1 MKYRAY
7 RDESDRATVAI
18 EGCPLILY
26 PYYSWII
33 KKKFSLKKQ
42 GKPFKSLDG
51 RSQQYTACGHIVS
64 IEWDNWSGLSVVA
77 IESDAEEIVSKIGRY
92 LESKCK

>member
-7 RDESDRATVAI
+7 RDESNRATVAI

-26 PYYSWII
+26 PYYSWRI
-33 KKKFSLKKQ
+33 KKKFSLKKH
-42 GKPFKSLDG
+42 GKLLKSLDG
-51 RSQQYTACGHIVS
+51 RSQNYKVCGHLVS
-64 IEWDNWSGLSVVA
+64 IEWDNWSGFSVVA
-77 IESDAEEIVSKIGRY
+77 VESGAEEIVSKIGRY